1 MATGDGKT
9 PGNGSTSPFGDG
21 QGGMSSAGRA
31 APFNPA
37 LQSNPQKPAQYDVNQ
52 VPAGGRILFAD
63 PNGGS
68 IRSAQIGT
76 TAGSNRVPFKVRGS

>member
-9 PGNGSTSPFGDG
+9 LGNGSSSPFGDG

-31 APFNPA
+31 APFDMTV
-37 LQSNPQKPAQYDVNQ
+37 QSNPQKPASYNLNQ

-63 PNGGS
+63 PNGGT

-76 TAGSNRVPFKVRGS
+76 TAGSNRAPFKVRGS